1 VELEKRGIPTAIICS
16 DAFVSLARSLSRAK
30 GIRSPRL
37 VVIPHPLAGIT
48 PAEVQEKA
56 DNAMDAIVDRLADS
70 KTSSEDIDG
79 H

>member
-1 VELEKRGIPTAIICS
+1 MELEKRGIPTAIICS

-30 GIRSPRL
+30 GIQAPRL

-56 DNAMDAIVDRLADS
+56 DNAMDAIVARLADS